1 VDKFLYRVP
10 GFASLLDLFHAR
22 PTPRSGCLDL
32 LKEGRLLAL
41 SPGGTYEAQ
50 LGDSRYGLVWRGRAG
65 FAAVLQEAGGVPV
78 IPVFTQNLRQ
88 AYRVLNTGVTRPF
101 WVWLYDKQ
109 RIPLVPIYGNFPVK
123 LRTYIGQPVEYKPG
137 DTAEQIATACR
148 EALES
153 LIAQHQQPG
162 TSTWQALLDRVK

>member
-1 VDKFLYRVP
+1 M
-10 GFASLLDLFHAR
+10 
-22 PTPRSGCLDL
+22 
-32 LKEGRLLAL
+32 
-41 SPGGTYEAQ
+41 
-50 LGDSRYGLVWRGRAG
+50 WRGRAG

-109 RIPLVPIYGNFPVK
+109 RIPLGKQKVEISVRNTAMLFKSSSRTIHSFTAVPIYGNFPVK